1 MTIDF
6 FPFAIP
12 INPIAI
18 AGATL
23 WALALYLG
31 LSPVSDWVT
40 LQLSRWFNFAERS
53 LYTSQAEFE
62 RTRAARESLN
72 AFYASFCSIL
82 PFLLVGTLC
91 HFGVELALGPSWG
104 LSMGLLASISCG
116 VYELGRRSS

>member
-6 FPFAIP
+6 LPFAIP
-12 INPIAI
+12 IDPLAI

-40 LQLSRWFNFAERS
+40 LQLSRWFNYAERS

-82 PFLLVGTLC
+82 PFLLAGTLC
-91 HFGVELALGPSWG
+91 EIGIELALGPSWG